1 MKRYRIPL
9 ILQCL
14 VFLIPLNIFM
24 WGDWIIV
31 DLQWAF
37 FRYQSSP
44 YGESLIPIYKDINYI
59 LLGQTTGIHPILAAV
74 FWVAGGIFLAI
85 GLLGII
91 YAYVNEQSD
100 LIRKASIFTILA
112 GIFFGLSAIER
123 FAGGFAIPVG
133 VPIVI
138 FIGWWMYREESE
150 DKETDEES
158 RDEKIAE
165 PQ

>member
-1 MKRYRIPL
+1 MNRYRIPL

-24 WGDWIIV
+24 WGDWMIV

-44 YGESLIPIYKDINYI
+44 YGESLIPFYKDINYI
-59 LLGQTTGIHPILAAV
+59 LLGQTTGIHAVLAAV
-74 FWVAGGIFLAI
+74 FWMAGGILLVI

-91 YAYVNEQSD
+91 FAYYNEQSD
-100 LIRKASIFTILA
+100 IIGKASIFTILA

-150 DKETDEES
+150 ENETDEEPG
-158 RDEKIAE
+158 DEKIVGPE
-165 PQ
+165 